1 MQDALLLLE
10 LTEDR
15 LLQIAVAA
23 TCWLRYCP

>member
-15 LLQIAVAA
+15 LLQIAAAA
-23 TCWLRYCP
+23 TCWLRYRP